1 MFLPRSLRTRQGYLL
16 SLFLHKII
24 PKILARKEKKNIQ
37 IGKEEVKVYLQM
49 AYSYMLKI
57 QKKTKKSL
65 PKTLELVSKFSKFIK
80 HVNNL
85 L

>member
-24 PKILARKEKKNIQ
+24 PKILARKEKKYIQ

-57 QKKTKKSL
+57 QKNKKSL